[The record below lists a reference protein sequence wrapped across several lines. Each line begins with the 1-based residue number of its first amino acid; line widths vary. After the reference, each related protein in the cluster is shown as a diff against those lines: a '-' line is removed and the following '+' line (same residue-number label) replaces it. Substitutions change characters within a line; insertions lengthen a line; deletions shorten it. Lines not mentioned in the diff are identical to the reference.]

1 MLLQLTEKERELA
14 GVLRE
19 LQESKNGMA
28 KAEES
33 AEYRK
38 RQLEQAKLKLKGM
51 KEDLGNHKK
60 EIEFREGQLATL
72 EYTQKEKKKLQ
83 AKVASLADQMQA
95 KDYELRQRDQVIE
108 HYQTD
113 IKKKDYEIQS
123 QRSKINALYRK
134 ITSEAAKRQM
144 QNEGQREN
152 GTSCV
157 LLTIFIFK
165 VE

>member
-1 MLLQLTEKERELA
+1 
-14 GVLRE
+14 
-19 LQESKNGMA
+19 MA

-38 RQLEQAKLKLKGM
+38 RQFEALKLKLKEM
-51 KEDLGNHKK
+51 QEELGKRKK
-60 EIEFREGQLATL
+60 EMEFREGQLSTL
-72 EYTQKEKKKLQ
+72 EYAQREKKLQ
-83 AKVASLADQMQA
+83 AKLTSLVDQIKV